1 MNVELTINL
10 NSWRWI
16 EMKEELKDFLPRKE
30 KREAIVETWIRL
42 DANRQSKLIELLTD
56 LGFKRPGK
64 EEKDEV

>member
-1 MNVELTINL
+1 
-10 NSWRWI
+10 
-16 EMKEELKDFLPRKE
+16 MKEELKDFLPRKE